1 MTAAPDGG
9 AGLLRQ
15 PGFALFL
22 ASRILSQAAVQV
34 VLVTVG
40 WQLYE
45 LTGSALDLGL
55 LGLVQFVPVLV
66 LTLPAGDAA
75 DRWPRRLVVGA
86 CRLATAAA
94 ALGLA
99 LGSLGGWLDREAI
112 FALVA
117 LFGAARAFELPAQQA
132 LLPGVVPA
140 ALFPRAVSLSSTA
153 NQLATVGGPAA
164 AGGLILAGG
173 AAGAYLPAALGLAAA
188 AGMTFALAVAPH
200 ARAAGGSAVA
210 RFLEGVAFLRARPV
224 LVGALSLDM
233 VAVMLG
239 GVAALFPVYARDI
252 LEAGPLGLGL
262 LRAAPALGAFS
273 VGLLL
278 AWRPLR
284 GRAGLRMFQAVLVFG
299 AATALFAIS
308 TSLALSVAALAV
320 AGAADVVSVVVRQ
333 SLVQLGTPDEM
344 RGRVAA
350 VNSLCIGASNQLGEF
365 RAGGAAAAL
374 GPVAAAL
381 LGGIGTVAVA
391 LAWRRLFPALRAVDR
406 LEDAGGPARPGA
418 KGGGQGA

>member
-1 MTAAPDGG
+1 MTLPPDDG

-22 ASRILSQAAVQV
+22 SSRILSQAAVQV
-34 VLVTVG
+34 VMVTVG

-55 LGLVQFVPVLV
+55 LGLVQFVPVLL

-75 DRWPRRLVVGA
+75 DRWPRKAVVGS

-94 ALGLA
+94 TLALA
-99 LGSLGGWLDREAI
+99 LGSHGGWLDREAI
-112 FALVA
+112 LALVA

-140 ALFPRAVSLSSTA
+140 ALFPRAVSLTSTA
-153 NQLATVGGPAA
+153 NQMATIGGPAV
-164 AGGLILAGG
+164 AGGLIVLGG
-173 AAGAYLPAALGLAAA
+173 AAAAYLPAALALGVAAA
-188 AGMTFALAVAPH
+188 MIFALRIAPH

-210 RFLEGVAFLRARPV
+210 RFLDGVAFLRARPV

-233 VAVMLG
+233 MAVMLG
-239 GVAALFPVYARDI
+239 GAAALFPVYARDI
-252 LEAGPLGLGL
+252 LGAGPLGLGL
-262 LRAAPALGAFS
+262 LRAAPAVGAFA

-278 AWRPLR
+278 AWRPMR
-284 GRAGLRMFQAVLVFG
+284 GRAGLRMFQAVIVFG
-299 AATALFAIS
+299 LGTAVFAVS
-308 TSLALSVAALAV
+308 TSLALSVAALV
-320 AGAADVVSVVVRQ
+320 VVGAADVVSVVVRQ
-333 SLVQLGTPDEM
+333 SIVQLGTPDEM

-350 VNSLCIGASNQLGEF
+350 VNSLFIGASNQLGEF

-381 LGGIGTVAVA
+381 LGGLGTVAVA
-391 LAWRRLFPALRAVDR
+391 LLWMRLFPALRNVNR
-406 LEDAGGPARPGA
+406 LEDVAEGPARR
-418 KGGGQGA
+418 

>member
-1 MTAAPDGG
+1 MTTPTASG

-22 ASRILSQAAVQV
+22 ASRILAQAAVQV

-55 LGLVQFVPVLV
+55 LGLVQFVPVLL

-75 DRWPRRLVVGA
+75 DRWPRRMVVGA
-86 CRLATAAA
+86 CRLGTAATTL
-94 ALGLA
+94 ALG

-112 FALVA
+112 LALVA

-140 ALFPRAVSLSSTA
+140 ALFPRAVFLSSTA
-153 NQLATVGGPAA
+153 NQMATIGGPAI

-173 AAGAYLPAALGLAAA
+173 AGAAYLPAAVALGVAAA
-188 AGMTFALAVAPH
+188 MAFALAVAPH
-200 ARAAGGSAVA
+200 ARVVGGSAVA

-239 GVAALFPVYARDI
+239 GAAALFPVYARDI
-252 LEAGPLGLGL
+252 LGAGPLGLGL
-262 LRAAPALGAFS
+262 LRAAPAVGAFS
-273 VGLLL
+273 AGLLL
-278 AWRPLR
+278 AWRPMR
-284 GRAGLRMFQAVLVFG
+284 GRAGLRMFQAVIVFG
-299 AATALFAIS
+299 LGTAVFATS
-308 TSLALSVAALAV
+308 TSLVLSVAALV
-320 AGAADVVSVVVRQ
+320 VVGAADVVSVVVRQ

-350 VNSLCIGASNQLGEF
+350 VNSLFIGASNQLGEF
-365 RAGGAAAAL
+365 RAGGAAAAI

-381 LGGIGTVAVA
+381 LGGVGTVAVA
-391 LAWRRLFPALRAVDR
+391 LAWMRLFPSLRAVDR
-406 LEDAGGPARPGA
+406 LEDVLEAPGGR
-418 KGGGQGA
+418 